1 MVTMFAS
8 TNPTCLKGRR
18 LAGSGLHK
26 STSETNMMATM
37 MISLLLLLTLAPV
50 QFVSGEHTCRDDP
63 DYRYN
68 GQSYHDCDWIETYN
82 RCDHKDPRDSSGKIG
97 VKYCPVSCGECPNT
111 VSSSSVSVDSTCYEH
126 NQQIVV
132 SFKNK
137 YPRED
142 DWIGIYPSSSVDA
155 GDSTV
160 GSPTLWLWN
169 CNGDQEN
176 EFCKVLYGKVTF
188 GSNYPSKYGQTTFP
202 LPPGTYRAVLAKD
215 GNAKPYD
222 VIAISDTFTVDY
234 ANQGCHSHQSYPTPN
249 PAPEPTPKPVY
260 HYPTPN
266 PVSYPTANPVQGRLR
281 RKK

>member
-1 MVTMFAS
+1 MVVMPAS
-8 TNPTCLKGRR
+8 ANLTSLKRNH
-18 LAGSGLHK
+18 LVHSGLHK
-26 STSETNMMATM
+26 TKSSTTMMVTM
-37 MISLLLLLTLAPV
+37 MISLLLVLTLAPV
-50 QFVSGEHTCRDDP
+50 QMVSGEQTCRDDP

-68 GQSYHDCDWIETYN
+68 GGSPYHDCDWIETYN

-97 VKYCPVSCGECPNT
+97 VKYCPVSCGDCPNT
-111 VSSSSVSVDSTCYEH
+111 VSSNSVSVDATCYEH
-126 NQQIVV
+126 NEQIVV

-176 EFCKVLYGKVTF
+176 TFCKVLYGKVTF
-188 GSNYPSKYGQTTFP
+188 GSDYPSKYGQTTFP
-202 LPPGTYRAVLAKD
+202 LPPGSYRAVLAKD
-215 GNAKPYD
+215 GSAKPYG
-222 VIAISDTFTVDY
+222 VLAISDSFTVDY

-249 PAPEPTPKPVY
+249 PVT
-260 HYPTPN
+260 
-266 PVSYPTANPVQGRLR
+266 YPTANPVQGKFR
-281 RKK
+281 RNK